1 MYFIVSGKN
10 NKNGRAIISTLFMK
24 RSLSFQSEFIS
35 AQCILIFL
43 LLILWHL
50 KSNYWVW
57 TSGWSGIR
65 YPSSSSSLLKSKALS
80 VTKVQ
85 QKHTVS

>member
-1 MYFIVSGKN
+1 MVKCMIVSGKN
-10 NKNGRAIISTLFMK
+10 NKNGRAIMSTLFMK

-43 LLILWHL
+43 LLMLWHL

-57 TSGWSGIR
+57 ASGWSGIR
-65 YPSSSSSLLKSKALS
+65 LSKFKFFITEVKDLISYKSA
-80 VTKVQ
+80 TK
-85 QKHTVS
+85 T